1 MKFEFYNEPDNEK
14 ILIEIAAYLD
24 PELLNTVNSAI
35 IQADNPDRLYFSIC
49 YQNNDLED
57 LNKLKQIKNCRVIHL
72 REEET
77 KGACYARYLC
87 QSQIEDEK
95 YVLQIDS
102 HMRFV
107 KHWDTKMIECLH
119 SLNDPKAI
127 ITFYPQNC
135 NEEMM
140 KLPLDDPAFDN
151 PTAGGVMYTDGF
163 GHENSYFLKNRCLPI
178 DMNDHRHKKR
188 NAFLSAGN
196 FFTFS
201 EAHKTVLHD
210 PEMYFYG
217 DELPMSIRLF
227 THGWNLYNYGEC
239 YVYHQYE
246 RKNQKFSPVKDAM
259 PNELKRFKK
268 LIKID
273 PNDKELGEFG
283 LGTERT
289 LKEYEEFAGIE
300 FKTKAVTM
308 KAELGEFDNEEFCNT
323 ISYLQYKEKEL
334 NKKKNQKNKIDII
347 IVDLFDQYQ
356 ECIDSCIYTS
366 KSKDDVKFIV
376 GTTSKK
382 KPKKNNSNIKEIIYF
397 EEGKSYSEILSNLT
411 QYLGNGYVYIVDSS
425 VRFLKDWDK
434 CLPDS
439 LKKAGKNAVIT
450 SWIWRGTKETD
461 YKDFIPY
468 NTVVKDVKEFTEY
481 LPVLKF
487 NEEIEMSARK
497 NLYHTAFISNGF
509 IFTHSKIIKKIPFDP
524 SLNYEEQNII
534 YSLRLWTNGY
544 DIYYPVSSHAYRIEP
559 EEKLN
564 NGVHNYAVVNA
575 LFGKKNYHSK
585 NLVYDYKYDIG
596 DERPLWTFYEFINQD
611 YDPYK

>member
-1 MKFEFYNEPDNEK
+1 MKFEFYNENNDEK

-57 LNKLKQIKNCRVIHL
+57 YNKLKQIKNCRVIHL

-227 THGWNLYNYGEC
+227 THGWNLYSYGEC

-268 LIKID
+268 LLKID

-283 LGTERT
+283 LGSERT
-289 LKEYEEFAGIE
+289 LKEYEEFAGID
-300 FKTKAVTM
+300 FKNKIVTM
-308 KAELGEFDNEEFCNT
+308 KAELGEFDNEEFSNT
-323 ISYLQYKEKEL
+323 ISYIQHKENEL
-334 NKKKNQKNKIDII
+334 NKKQNKKNNIEII
-347 IVDLFDQYQ
+347 IVDIFDQYQ
-356 ECIDSCIYTS
+356 ECIDSCLYTS
-366 KSKDDVKFIV
+366 LFKENVKFIV

-382 KPKKNNSNIKEIIYF
+382 KPKKNSNIKEIIYF
-397 EEGKSYSEILSNLT
+397 EENKSYSEILSNLT
-411 QYLGNGYVYIVDSS
+411 QYLGNGYVCIVDSG

-434 CLPDS
+434 CLPDG
-439 LKKAGKNAVIT
+439 LKKAGKNAVLT
-450 SWIWRGTKETD
+450 GWIWRGTKDTD

-468 NTVVKDVKEFTEY
+468 NTIIKDVKEFNDY
-481 LPVLKF
+481 LPILKF
-487 NEEIEMSARK
+487 NEEIDMSSRK

-509 IFTHSKIIKKIPFDP
+509 IFTHSRIIKKIPFDP
-524 SLNYEEQNII
+524 SLNYDEQQII
-534 YSLRLWTNGY
+534 YSLRLWTNGF
-544 DIYYPVSSHAYRIEP
+544 DIYYPVSSHAIRVEP

-564 NGVHNYAVVNA
+564 NGINNYAVISA

-611 YDPYK
+611 FDLYK